1 MTTTVANGDESAPV
15 ADHGSV
21 TGVPGRS
28 PDDAPVLEV
37 LGASKSFAGVQA
49 LDDVT
54 FRARAGSVHA
64 LVGENGAGKST
75 LIKVFTGVHQ
85 PDSGQV
91 RLLGAPVSF
100 AAPVDA
106 QRAGI
111 STIYQEVNLV
121 PLMTVG
127 QNLYLGRE
135 PKRFGMVDRRR
146 MYADA
151 RGLLAEYGVDID
163 PARPLRTLGLGLQQ
177 IVAVVRA
184 VSVDASVVVMDE
196 PTSSLE
202 PREVDQLLDLVA
214 SLRDRGV
221 AVVYVSHKMD
231 EIFRI
236 CDEVTVLRD
245 GRVAHTGP
253 VAGLTRGRLVEHM
266 LGRQAEELQRLR
278 EKAADQT
285 ADTEPVLQVLELS
298 RRAQLAGVSFEARPG
313 EVVGLGGLLGSGR
326 TETLRALFGD
336 LSLDGGSV
344 AVGGRTLRR
353 HTTGAS
359 VRSGI
364 ALLPEDRKAEG
375 IVPDLSIRDN
385 IALAALPRLSR
396 LGLVSER
403 RIDAVVRTFMDRLKI
418 KASGPNQR
426 VGDLSGGNQQ
436 KVVLARWLCTEP
448 RVLLLDEPTRGID
461 VGAKTE
467 VQALVADLA
476 QQGLAIVLVSSEM
489 EELVG
494 GSGRIVVLQNGRSI
508 EELSGE
514 RVTEGSLMDALAS
527 DRPDT
532 QPDDDGEGDPA

>member
-1 MTTTVANGDESAPV
+1 MTTTVANGDESAPA
-15 ADHGSV
+15 ADHGSAA
-21 TGVPGRS
+21 GLAARS
-28 PDDAPVLEV
+28 RDDAPALEV
-37 LGASKSFAGVQA
+37 LGVSKSFAGVQA

-75 LIKVFTGVHQ
+75 LIKVFTGVHA

-100 AAPVDA
+100 AAPLEA

-121 PLMTVG
+121 PLMSVG

-135 PKRFGMVDRRR
+135 PKRFGLVDRRR

-151 RGLLAEYGVDID
+151 RRLLAEHGVDID
-163 PARPLRTLGLGLQQ
+163 PTRPLRTLGLGLQQ

-278 EKAADQT
+278 EKAADQA
-285 ADTEPVLQVLELS
+285 ADADPILEVLDLS

-326 TETLRALFGD
+326 TETLRAVFGD
-336 LSLDGGSV
+336 LAVDGGSV
-344 AVGGRTLRR
+344 TVAGRPMGR

-359 VRSGI
+359 VRTGI

-375 IVPDLSIRDN
+375 IVPGLSIRDN

-403 RIDAVVRTFMDRLKI
+403 RIDSVVRTFMDRLKI
-418 KASGPNQR
+418 KASGPDQR

-494 GSGRIVVLQNGRSI
+494 GSSRIVVLQSGRST
-508 EELSGE
+508 EELVGE
-514 RVTEGSLMDALAS
+514 RVAEGSLMDALAS
-527 DRPDT
+527 DRPDVR
-532 QPDDDGEGDPA
+532 PDQDGDPA